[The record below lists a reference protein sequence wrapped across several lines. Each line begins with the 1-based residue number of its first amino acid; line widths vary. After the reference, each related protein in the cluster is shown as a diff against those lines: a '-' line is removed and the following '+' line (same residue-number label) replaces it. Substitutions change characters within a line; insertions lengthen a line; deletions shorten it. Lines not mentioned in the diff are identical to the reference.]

1 MENSNCDQLSVKT
14 EENDPKSQDI
24 KIESETLQ
32 EITNAAMANAKTIT
46 NALPT
51 FTSADLNALE
61 TMYISTNDRLNTAS
75 SSITATSADT
85 SEIGSEPG
93 STKKSSQKTKKLKE
107 KTKKTKG
114 KKKKHKKEEEE
125 SDEDARRLE
134 EFLGTDKSVT
144 YDTNA
149 YELL

>member
-46 NALPT
+46 NTAPLPT

-114 KKKKHKKEEEE
+114 KKKKPKKEE